1 MLARCLARRGGQS
14 SSYSRRGLAAA
25 SYSPVLSFRDPMEH
39 SPTPTFRVMAE
50 DGSLLVEPAPAAAT
64 EALALALYET
74 MVRVQ
79 AMDNVL
85 FDAQRQGRLSFYMC
99 ATCKLADGATARG

>member
-1 MLARCLARRGGQS
+1 MLARCAALCGGHQ

-25 SYSPVLSFRDPMEH
+25 AATSFTPVLSFRDPAEH
-39 SPTPTFRVMAE
+39 APTPTFRVVAE

-64 EALALALYET
+64 EALSLALYKT

-99 ATCKLADGATARG
+99 APRADGD